1 MACIVC
7 QHQPGGTCDHAEA
20 LHSPE
25 ARQVIK
31 EMRTFADETVPYVR
45 NLAHDIGVPVETVR
59 RILRAL
65 TALRLATYAGAH
77 CITLGDLWP
86 TVQPGHRHTDGQ
98 QLLVDRNRRCPVR
111 TTARRLMKIGAPDW
125 KPTACADCGAPWPS
139 FSLQG
144 QAGPWRCG
152 ACNLVA
158 RANWTPSSIPQP
170 ACVPD
175 RAGQQGLLL

>member
-65 TALRLATYAGAH
+65 TALRLATYGPLFNQDTGIPMGSSYWLTETGVA
-77 CITLGDLWP
+77 LF
-86 TVQPGHRHTDGQ
+86 
-98 QLLVDRNRRCPVR
+98 
-111 TTARRLMKIGAPDW
+111 AP
-125 KPTACADCGAPWPS
+125 
-139 FSLQG
+139 L
-144 QAGPWRCG
+144 
-152 ACNLVA
+152 
-158 RANWTPSSIPQP
+158 RA
-170 ACVPD
+170 A
-175 RAGQQGLLL
+175 